1 MTDAIERSRA
11 SAIAAFRAGRKAGHL
26 DALRIIVEMMDDIPE
41 LSVRKVLFD
50 ACDEI
55 QRFAP
60 GLADEELR

>member
-1 MTDAIERSRA
+1 MTDA

-26 DALRIIVEMMDDIPE
+26 DALRIIVEMMDEIPE

-55 QRFAP
+55 QRFGP
-60 GLADEELR
+60 QLADQEVK